1 MTTLDLSEMR
11 LREIWGLVMEA
22 AARRALRESRSCR
35 FLRSV
40 SGTRWRSADGG
51 LMMLV
56 LCVFVRELKQLRF
69 ADATSYQI
77 CTYVSQT

>member
-1 MTTLDLSEMR
+1 
-11 LREIWGLVMEA
+11 
-22 AARRALRESRSCR
+22 
-35 FLRSV
+35 LRSV

-56 LCVFVRELKQLRF
+56 VCVFVRELKQLRF

>member
-1 MTTLDLSEMR
+1 
-11 LREIWGLVMEA
+11 MEA

-56 LCVFVRELKQLRF
+56 LCVVVRELPMRRVIKFVLMFHRRERSLQLMDDNTILERL
-69 ADATSYQI
+69 SERQ
-77 CTYVSQT
+77 